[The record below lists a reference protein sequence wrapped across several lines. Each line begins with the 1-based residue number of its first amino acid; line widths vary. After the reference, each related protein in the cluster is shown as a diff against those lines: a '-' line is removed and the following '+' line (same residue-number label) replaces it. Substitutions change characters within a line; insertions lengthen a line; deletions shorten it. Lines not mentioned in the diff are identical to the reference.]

1 MAWVFFLY
9 RAALLLIGVAT
20 RRAARG
26 MSGFLLGDRR
36 AGPWT
41 TALSYEA
48 TAYSGW
54 LVLGFPGRA
63 FSRGHGWPTVTNPA
77 SPRLR

>member
-1 MAWVFFLY
+1 MAWIFFLY
-9 RAALLLIGVAT
+9 LAVLLLIGVAT

-41 TALSYEA
+41 TA
-48 TAYSGW
+48 
-54 LVLGFPGRA
+54 
-63 FSRGHGWPTVTNPA
+63 SRVWKPA
-77 SPRLR
+77 LTIT